1 MTVMNRPH
9 LLFPLLYALIFLLPS
24 CATQEGKVL
33 SGVENENL
41 RRLQEKY
48 GVSGAL
54 QSQIIYAEE
63 DEDPNVVD
71 AGGNHVRVLPSGT
84 QRNKLL
90 NDLIL
95 LVDLNYY
102 HWEKLVYDKKAYA
115 DFGSAVAA
123 TTLSS
128 IAAISTVDEV
138 KTVLS
143 AISSGITSTGVTFNS
158 KVLQDQ
164 SVTAILAKM
173 RANRATQ
180 LLRLQASMIKT
191 DNDKPMGPNPLSAY
205 SVQQGLIDIAKYY
218 NAGTFV
224 AALQDI
230 IEKAATEKTNSE
242 SLTNSL
248 KPNAALV
255 DAATPAASVQKLK
268 TVVVKEPLPPG
279 LTRPDNIQAVV
290 DSAGDILRS
299 ISKDQA
305 QKALDELKPGAS
317 ASSAPQEEISAM
329 LIDTKTMEQAVKILT
344 ALQHAK

>member
-1 MTVMNRPH
+1 MIRSH
-9 LLFPLLYALIFLLPS
+9 LLSLFLFALTLLLS
-24 CATQEGKVL
+24 GCATQEGNVL
-33 SGVENENL
+33 LGVENENL
-41 RRLQEKY
+41 KRLQDRY
-48 GVSGAL
+48 GRPGAL
-54 QSQIIYAEE
+54 QQEIDMAKTDNTGRS
-63 DEDPNVVD
+63 
-71 AGGNHVRVLPSGT
+71 
-84 QRNKLL
+84 RNDLL

-115 DFGSAVAA
+115 DFGSAVTA

-128 IAAISTVDEV
+128 ISAISKVEDV

-164 SVTAILAKM
+164 SLTAIFAKM

-180 LLRLQASMIKT
+180 LLRLQASMTKT
-191 DNDKPMGPNPLSAY
+191 DSGNNPIGPNPLSVY

-230 IEKAATEKTNSE
+230 IEKAATEKTNSDTQ
-242 SLTNSL
+242 SNNL
-248 KPNAALV
+248 KPNATLV
-255 DAATPAASVQKLK
+255 NAAVPTAHVQTLK
-268 TVVVKEPLPPG
+268 TVVVSEPIPQG
-279 LTRPDNIQAVV
+279 LTRQDNIQAVV
-290 DSAGDILRS
+290 KSGGDILQS
-299 ISKDQA
+299 LSKDQA
-305 QKALDELKPGAS
+305 QKALTELKPNSLAS
-317 ASSAPQEEISAM
+317 PNPKEEITGM
-329 LIDTKTMEQAVKILT
+329 LMDTTTMEQAVRILT

>member
-1 MTVMNRPH
+1 MIRSH
-9 LLFPLLYALIFLLPS
+9 LLSPFLFALTLLLS
-24 CATQEGKVL
+24 GCATQEGNVL
-33 SGVENENL
+33 LGVENENL
-41 RRLQEKY
+41 RRLQDRY
-48 GVSGAL
+48 GTPGAL
-54 QSQIIYAEE
+54 QREIDIAKTDNTGRS
-63 DEDPNVVD
+63 
-71 AGGNHVRVLPSGT
+71 
-84 QRNKLL
+84 RNDLL

-115 DFGSAVAA
+115 DFGSAVTA

-128 IAAISTVDEV
+128 ISAISKVEDV

-164 SVTAILAKM
+164 SLTAIFAKM

-191 DNDKPMGPNPLSAY
+191 DSSNNPIGPNPLSVY
-205 SVQQGLIDIAKYY
+205 SVQQGLIDIATYY

-242 SLTNSL
+242 TQSNNL
-248 KPNAALV
+248 KPNATLV
-255 DAATPAASVQKLK
+255 NAAVPNAHVQTLK
-268 TVVVKEPLPPG
+268 TVVVRQPIPQG
-279 LTRPDNIQAVV
+279 LTQPDNIHAVV
-290 DSAGDILRS
+290 KSGGDILRS
-299 ISKDQA
+299 LSKDQA
-305 QKALDELKPGAS
+305 QKALTELQPNSLAS
-317 ASSAPQEEISAM
+317 PNPQEEITGM
-329 LIDTKTMEQAVKILT
+329 LMDTTTMEQAVRILT